1 MTALYE
7 KPAIFFS
14 LTKLSTPKYLNIMAS
29 FFFLGSRLSVCHA
42 VIYKSPGDGSSDK
55 GA

>member
-14 LTKLSTPKYLNIMAS
+14 LTKLSTPKYLNIMTS
-29 FFFLGSRLSVCHA
+29 FLGSRLSVCHA
-42 VIYKSPGDGSSDK
+42 TP
-55 GA
+55 